1 MLKSVAIENDG
12 GVTVDQQG
20 QYVVIEIEHEDGHCE
35 FLYFDEEELKNAA
48 ELSDKGCLHG

>member
-1 MLKSVAIENDG
+1 MLKSVAIENDEE
-12 GVTVDQQG
+12 TKK